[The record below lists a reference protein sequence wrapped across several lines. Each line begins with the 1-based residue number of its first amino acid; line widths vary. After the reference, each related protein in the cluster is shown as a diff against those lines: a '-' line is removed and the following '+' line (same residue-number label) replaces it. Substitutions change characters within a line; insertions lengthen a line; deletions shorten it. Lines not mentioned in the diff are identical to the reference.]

1 MKQSLPKKS
10 RTSYRCEQC
19 DYETSDNRDYR
30 RHLDTKKHNETAVK
44 HEKPNYTCPTCS
56 HVYAS
61 RTSLWRHKK
70 TCNSS
75 SVDET
80 AGMGMGVGVSVSE
93 TVAETVI
100 SSTSAIA
107 LSSGDTMSDP
117 IMISVSDDVKPTH
130 RQPQTGEHIGP
141 PDSIVG
147 KDWTSLIMTLVKEN
161 KELRNVII
169 QQTEESHQMRK
180 EMMELAKKPT
190 NIVTNNNQ
198 RISVVNYLNT
208 ECKDAMTL
216 SEFIN
221 SIQLTMDD
229 MYYTREHG
237 YVKGMCNVFMREIEG
252 LKQSERPIHCTDQKR
267 LKFFIKTKESWK
279 RDDKHEH
286 IQNAMTSIT
295 DKHLYLLNQWKL
307 ANPDWVTRDDLMD
320 EYLLLT
326 SRIIGGGKGDELDK
340 NQRAVM
346 KQLGSATELEFQ
358 GMNKVVT
365 ESGTANSI
373 NQTPIFLEDLDIDD
387 A

>member
-1 MKQSLPKKS
+1 MKQTLPKKT
-10 RTSYRCEQC
+10 RTSYRCEPC
-19 DYETSDNRDYR
+19 DFETSDNRDYR
-30 RHLDTKKHNETAVK
+30 RHLETKKHNETAVK
-44 HEKPNYTCPTCS
+44 HEKPNYICPNCS

-70 TCNSS
+70 IC
-75 SVDET
+75 
-80 AGMGMGVGVSVSE
+80 VSVITE
-93 TVAETVI
+93 TTIPTV
-100 SSTSAIA
+100 STEIP
-107 LSSGDTMSDP
+107 SSGDTMSDP
-117 IMISVSDDVKPTH
+117 IMISVSDDVTH
-130 RQPQTGEHIGP
+130 SSKTTDKQVEPQ
-141 PDSIVG
+141 DSIAG
-147 KDWTSLIMTLVKEN
+147 KDWESLIMTLVKEN

-267 LKFFIKTKESWK
+267 LKFFIKTTESWK

-286 IQNAMTSIT
+286 IQSAMTSIT

-307 ANPDWVTRDDLMD
+307 ANPDWVSRDDLMD

-358 GMNKVVT
+358 GMNNADT
-365 ESGTANSI
+365 ELVSVKGI
-373 NQTPIFLEDLDIDD
+373 KQTPILLDDLDIDD

>member
-1 MKQSLPKKS
+1 MKQTLPKKS
-10 RTSYRCEQC
+10 RTSYRCDQC

-30 RHLDTKKHNETAVK
+30 RHLETKKHNETVVK
-44 HEKPNYTCPTCS
+44 HEKPTYACPTCS

-70 TCNSS
+70 ICVSIDADVSNSNITTIP
-75 SVDET
+75 ET
-80 AGMGMGVGVSVSE
+80 AVPSTSF
-93 TVAETVI
+93 
-100 SSTSAIA
+100 TSAIA
-107 LSSGDTMSDP
+107 LSSGDSMSDP
-117 IMISVSDDVKPTH
+117 IMISVSDDVKPTDS
-130 RQPQTGEHIGP
+130 QPPPDPHIEP
-141 PDSIVG
+141 TDSIVG

-237 YVKGMCNVFMREIEG
+237 YVKGMCNVFMRQIEG

-267 LKFFIKTKESWK
+267 LKFFIKTREAWK

-286 IQNAMTSIT
+286 IQSAMTSIT
-295 DKHLYLLNQWKL
+295 DKHLSLLNQWKL
-307 ANPDWVTRDDLMD
+307 ANPDWMKRDDLMD

-326 SRIIGGGKGDELDK
+326 SRIIGGGKGEEFDK

-346 KQLGSATELEFQ
+346 KQLGSATELDFDWNNSVIS
-358 GMNKVVT
+358 GGPLSASSA
-365 ESGTANSI
+365 SGTNY
-373 NQTPIFLEDLDIDD
+373 TPVLLEDLDIDD